1 MSEREG
7 VGGVG
12 VWGGGDFVAT
22 ATLVW
27 NVGL

>member
-12 VWGGGDFVAT
+12 VWGGDFVAT